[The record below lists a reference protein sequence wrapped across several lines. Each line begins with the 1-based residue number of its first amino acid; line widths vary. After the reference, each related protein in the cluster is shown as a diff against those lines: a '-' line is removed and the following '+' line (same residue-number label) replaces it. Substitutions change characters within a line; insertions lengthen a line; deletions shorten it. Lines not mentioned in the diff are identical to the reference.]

1 MRSTPLGLLLL
12 VAACDGASHHPRTT
26 TAERPTLEPERPTA
40 TAVPTDAEVARDAP
54 LTGPGP
60 GKRALAVPG
69 FSDAVVVVPPG
80 RGPFGV
86 LVAAHGNFDRPEW
99 ECATWSTLVRG
110 RAFVLCPRGRLRD
123 DIIPDWERYTYPSQ
137 AAMNREFDA
146 ALRAL
151 RETFGDRVARRPIAY
166 VGFSLGAIYAVG
178 YFRATAEPIG
188 AAMLVE
194 GGHSFWSSG
203 AIRDFS
209 RNGGR
214 AVLFGCGQ
222 RSCVRDAQDP
232 MRRLR
237 DAGLDVDLASVPG
250 AGHGYTGPIAERM
263 APAFERM
270 ILPVL
275 QPGG

>member
-12 VAACDGASHHPRTT
+12 VAACDGAPRHPLA
-26 TAERPTLEPERPTA
+26 TAERPTVEPERPPV
-40 TAVPTDAEVARDAP
+40 TAVNPAPDAGGDAP
-54 LTGPGP
+54 LVGPGA
-60 GKRALAVPG
+60 GTRALKVPG
-69 FSDAVVVVPPG
+69 FAEAVVVVPPG

-86 LVAAHGNFDRPEW
+86 LVAAHGNFDRPGW
-99 ECATWSTLVRG
+99 QCSTWSQLVRG
-110 RAFVLCPRGRLRD
+110 RAFVLCPRGRLRT
-123 DIIPDWERYTYPSQ
+123 DIPVEWERYDYPSQ

-146 ALRAL
+146 ALNAL
-151 RETFGDRVARRPIAY
+151 RETYGGRVARRPIAY

-178 YFRATAEPIG
+178 YFRATAESIG
-188 AAMLVE
+188 AAVLIE

-214 AVLFGCGQ
+214 AVFFACGQ
-222 RSCVRDAQDP
+222 RSCVHDAQDP

-237 DAGLDVDLASVPG
+237 AAGLDVDLASAPG
-250 AGHGYTGPIAERM
+250 AGHGYLGRIVEQM
-263 APAFERM
+263 APGFERLVM
-270 ILPVL
+270 PVL